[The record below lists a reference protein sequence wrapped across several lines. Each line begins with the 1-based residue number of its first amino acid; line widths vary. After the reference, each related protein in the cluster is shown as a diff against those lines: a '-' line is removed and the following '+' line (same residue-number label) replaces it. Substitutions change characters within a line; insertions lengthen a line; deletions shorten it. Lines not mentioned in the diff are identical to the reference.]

1 MGIYVGITALN
12 RSSNIQIPVVTEV
25 EAPTNLART
34 ITTATSSLAVDEY
47 FYAVTALGT
56 VVLESGLETSDGETV
71 ESAEVSANVTATGRR
86 VALTWDEAPGATGYR
101 VYRGTATGDYDG
113 YYDVATNSF
122 TDQGAAFDGETAPPA
137 DANAVTG
144 PVRTKLAPGTVYIV
158 DVDNSDVR
166 RELARHSAI
175 GQWKVVAVND
185 TYRAADGSLDNL
197 PAND

>member
-12 RSSNIQIPVVTEV
+12 RSSNIQIPVVTEID
-25 EAPTNLART
+25 APTNLART

-56 VVLESGLETSDGETV
+56 DGETV
-71 ESAEVSANVTATGRR
+71 ESSEVSADVTATGRR
-86 VALTWDEAPGATGYR
+86 VALTWDAATGATGYR

-113 YYDVATNSF
+113 YYEVATNSF
-122 TDQGAAFDGETAPPA
+122 TDQGAAFDAETAPPA
-137 DANAVTG
+137 EADAVSG
-144 PVRTKLAPGTVYIV
+144 SVRTKLVPGTVVIV
-158 DVDNSDVR
+158 DVDDAKVR

-175 GQWKVVAVND
+175 GQWRVVAVND
-185 TYRAADGSLDNL
+185 QYRAADGSLDNL